1 LNSPPPPF
9 SFIPLPYSWNSFNR
23 SPIWGQ
29 HFYLPRVSEI
39 MCYLSFS
46 V

>member
-23 SPIWGQ
+23 SPI
-29 HFYLPRVSEI
+29 
-39 MCYLSFS
+39 
-46 V
+46 